1 MTTELNSYVAIKKSL
16 TKKLMDI
23 PTDDENDQV
32 PNRLDLLLAQ

>member
-1 MTTELNSYVAIKKSL
+1 MITELNSYVAIKKKPG
-16 TKKLMDI
+16 KKLMDI